1 MSSIR
6 CQGIAATDR
15 LVMPTCRWSKGP
27 RDHEEREGG
36 KAERERE
43 DAPCSCSRRE
53 LSLERGVVEGR
64 H

>member
-15 LVMPTCRWSKGP
+15 LVMPTCRWSKGA

-43 DAPCSCSRRE
+43 RMLLVRVLGGSC
-53 LSLERGVVEGR
+53 